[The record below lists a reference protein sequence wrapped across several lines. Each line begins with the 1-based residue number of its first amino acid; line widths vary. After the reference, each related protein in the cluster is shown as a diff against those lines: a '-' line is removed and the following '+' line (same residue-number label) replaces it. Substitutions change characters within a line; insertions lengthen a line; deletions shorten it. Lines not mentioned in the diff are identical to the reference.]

1 MRGTNTGHGHVWT
14 RPDGIKARCGGSAIC
29 PVCAR
34 DQAQTIAHDPRLS
47 RRLQDYDLERTLEE
61 AGLAVPVATDYERNM
76 ADRFLQ
82 IHQGD
87 SKKAGA
93 ALRLWIRNQQR

>member
-1 MRGTNTGHGHVWT
+1 MEENMT
-14 RPDGIKARCGGSAIC
+14 K
-29 PVCAR
+29 
-34 DQAQTIAHDPRLS
+34 
-47 RRLQDYDLERTLEE
+47 RLQDYDLEGTLEE
-61 AGLAVPVATDYERNM
+61 AGISVPVATDAQRAW

-93 ALRLWIRNQQR
+93 ALKLWLRNQRS

>member
-1 MRGTNTGHGHVWT
+1 MNR
-14 RPDGIKARCGGSAIC
+14 K
-29 PVCAR
+29 
-34 DQAQTIAHDPRLS
+34 
-47 RRLQDYDLERTLEE
+47 LQDYDIERTLEE
-61 AGLAVPVATDYERNM
+61 AGLAVPVATSFDRAM

-93 ALRLWIRNQQR
+93 ALRFWLRNQR